1 MYAADFETLI
11 TDVND
16 ELLDPESSSDSS
28 EGNSGIESSCD
39 ECENM
44 SAQRKRRAV
53 WSTAMKKKQKQPQ

>member
-39 ECENM
+39 T
-44 SAQRKRRAV
+44 SRLL
-53 WSTAMKKKQKQPQ
+53 

>member
-1 MYAADFETLI
+1 MYAADFKTLI

-28 EGNSGIESSCD
+28 VGNSGTESSCD
-39 ECENM
+39 EYENM